1 MCSKTVLGFNS
12 LSCSI
17 YDFKKLSSLISF
29 FFNELINLKFGASA
43 LYSNFTS
50 LLLEGYSA
58 METAP
63 GISFLFNI
71 LKLAVLMLFF
81 INL

>member
-1 MCSKTVLGFNS
+1 MTLKNFLHLLVFS
-12 LSCSI
+12 L
-17 YDFKKLSSLISF
+17 
-29 FFNELINLKFGASA
+29 NELINLKFGASA

-81 INL
+81 YKSMKFSKLTTLHY

>member
-1 MCSKTVLGFNS
+1 
-12 LSCSI
+12 
-17 YDFKKLSSLISF
+17 
-29 FFNELINLKFGASA
+29 
-43 LYSNFTS
+43 
-50 LLLEGYSA
+50 

-81 INL
+81 INLWNFQNYQYYIINILVSIFLLI